1 MNCPKCNS
9 IVNSNDKFCG
19 ICGYNFNDQNTN
31 QQMNEQLQTVVQQP
45 MNNFINDEEL
55 INISKTMNL
64 DKKDEY
70 KKLIESCEKD
80 GNEVLKNHFVIGK
93 SLVKLL
99 LNIYTHMNMCVYI
112 HAYILLNCL
121 NSQAMLD
128 TY

>member
-1 MNCPKCNS
+1 MYKEFQKS
-9 IVNSNDKFCG
+9 SNLLLYF
-19 ICGYNFNDQNTN
+19 
-31 QQMNEQLQTVVQQP
+31 
-45 MNNFINDEEL
+45 
-55 INISKTMNL
+55 
-64 DKKDEY
+64 
-70 KKLIESCEKD
+70 
-80 GNEVLKNHFVIGK
+80 LKNHFVIGK